1 MSLFRKDARKNLET
15 VNKSSVL
22 TNLAALLL
30 LCGGMSLGANAQQ
43 TQSVGLSPA
52 YLEAYV
58 GRGQA
63 YNQEFTIV
71 NKTTTRLRFHCSVSD
86 FWYDEKGDRL
96 EGRPGTLPH
105 TASTWVQFTPSEI
118 IVEPM
123 SSAKFTAVISV
134 PANATGGYYTIPYF
148 QGEQA
153 EEPNHPSQK
162 KLTAE
167 YSVAVRLGGLMMFAT
182 TEGSEYNLSVKG
194 GAVHP
199 PTATSPLELELEAEN
214 LGNAHVL
221 LHGTYAFL
229 DANGR
234 VAGRGQFEEQRYL
247 PGQRRSFKTDWA
259 GDLAP
264 GHYTAIL
271 TLTYPRAGSTP
282 TSFVYEI
289 PFDVSP

>member
-1 MSLFRKDARKNLET
+1 MNRSSL
-15 VNKSSVL
+15 L

-30 LCGGMSLGANAQQ
+30 IWGGMAIGASAQQ

-52 YLEAYV
+52 YLEADV
-58 GRGQA
+58 ARGQA

-86 FWYDEKGDRL
+86 YWYDEKGGRV

-105 TASTWVQFTPSEI
+105 TASTWIQFTPSEVV
-118 IVEPM
+118 VEPM
-123 SSAKFTAVISV
+123 SSAKVTAVISV

-153 EEPNHPSQK
+153 EEPNNPNSK

-167 YSVAVRLGGLMMFAT
+167 YTVAVRLGGLLMFAT
-182 TEGSEYNLSVKG
+182 TTGSEYDLEVKG

-199 PTATSPLELELEAEN
+199 PTSTSPLELELEVEN
-214 LGNAHVL
+214 HGNAHVL
-221 LHGTYAFL
+221 LRGTYAFL
-229 DANGR
+229 DAHEH

-247 PGQRRSFKTDWA
+247 PGQHRSFKTDWA

-264 GHYTAIL
+264 GHYTTVL
-271 TLTYPRAGSTP
+271 TFTYPRAGSTP

>member
-1 MSLFRKDARKNLET
+1 M
-15 VNKSSVL
+15 NKISAL
-22 TNLAALLL
+22 TNLAALIL
-30 LCGGMSLGANAQQ
+30 LCGGLSLRASAQQ
-43 TQSVGLSPA
+43 TQSIGLSPA

-86 FWYDEKGDRL
+86 FWYDDKGGRV

-118 IVEPM
+118 LVEPM
-123 SSAKFTAVISV
+123 SSAKVTAVISV

-153 EEPNHPSQK
+153 EEPNHPSQR

-167 YSVAVRLGGLMMFAT
+167 YSVAVRLGGLLMFAT
-182 TEGSEYNLSVKG
+182 TAGSEYKFEVTG
-194 GAVHP
+194 GAVQP
-199 PTATSPLELELEAEN
+199 PTATSPLSLELEAQN
-214 LGNAHVL
+214 SGNAHVL
-221 LHGTYAFL
+221 LRGTYAFL

-234 VAGRGQFEEQRYL
+234 IAGRGQLEEQRYL
-247 PGQRRSFKTDWA
+247 PGQRRSFKADWA
-259 GDLAP
+259 GELAP
-264 GHYTAIL
+264 GHYTTLL